1 MPVRFDTLEFAQHLR
16 ASGVSQ
22 DHAEGHASAVQ
33 KIVLSDVASRGDL
46 STDMAQLRTEL
57 KAFEEALINRVTKL
71 VVAILFG
78 ALSAVGLLATLF
90 ANVGKLF
97 GH

>member
-16 ASGVSQ
+16 ASGIAQ
-22 DHAEGHASAVQ
+22 DHAEGHAAVVQ
-33 KIVLSDVASRGDL
+33 KILLLDVASRGDL
-46 STDMAQLRTEL
+46 SADLAQLRAEL
-57 KAFEEALINRVTKL
+57 KAFEESLINRVTKL
-71 VVAILFG
+71 VVAILVG
-78 ALSAVGLLATLF
+78 TLSAVGLLVALF